1 MPWANIT
8 ISESCSPERQ
18 EQVKAGLAKIFAE
31 LMNKQEQG
39 LVVTFTP
46 TCGFFRGGIACQD
59 AAMVDVRY
67 IGEFGLSVKQSL
79 TRQVANLLAKE
90 LGADPL
96 KVVVVMS
103 EVKSENWGRKAGDY
117 S

>member
-8 ISESCSPERQ
+8 IAEACSPEVQ
-18 EQVKAGLAKIFAE
+18 EQVKIGLASIFAE

-59 AAMVDVRY
+59 AALVDLRY
-67 IGEFGLSVKQSL
+67 IGEFGLALKQSL
-79 TRQVANLLAKE
+79 TRQVANLLARE
-90 LGADPL
+90 LGADPQ

-103 EVKSENWGRKAGDY
+103 EIKSENWGRKAGDY